1 MVLVFLGEKVEQLQE
16 LSEALLE
23 PNAVSFN
30 AAVAA
35 CWGAQRAQIWRKPHN
50 LQETSGNSEDLPHEK
65 HRGSLHFFR
74 MVETTPLEL
83 SGFGWSPTNSI

>member
-50 LQETSGNSEDLPHEK
+50 LQETSGNEDLPREK

-74 MVETTPLEL
+74 MVETPLEL
-83 SGFGWSPTNSI
+83 SGFGWSLTNSI